1 MTDHPLDGATIVL
14 TGATSGIGRA
24 AAPLLAER
32 AGHLVL
38 HGRQDETQAA
48 GVLREARAR
57 LRPGARLD
65 YLIAD
70 LADPTAVARLAQGI
84 RDVTERVDVLINNA
98 GRAGPH
104 TRKLAPTGHEV
115 TLQTNYLA
123 PVALTEALLD
133 HIGRDRLGRVVNVAS
148 ATHYSVD
155 LRLDDLDMAR
165 QAYSASTAYARTK
178 LALVAWSCW
187 LAAHRPSPSVDIV
200 SMHPGVISTRLL
212 HEMFSIKGDRPERAA
227 AALVEVAS
235 RRGDNGTY
243 YDGTTPALPS
253 AEASDPATQAR
264 LREVTLTMLAE
275 TGGQEG
281 QSGSS

>member
-57 LRPGARLD
+57 LRAGSRLD
-65 YLIAD
+65 YLVAD
-70 LADPTAVARLAQGI
+70 LADPSAVPRLA
-84 RDVTERVDVLINNA
+84 RDVRSATERVDVLINNA
-98 GRAGPH
+98 GRAGPP
-104 TRKLAPTGHEV
+104 TRTLAPSGHEV

-133 HIGRDRLGRVVNVAS
+133 HIGRDRPGRIVNVAS

-165 QAYSASTAYARTK
+165 QAYAASTAYARTK

-187 LAAHRPSPSVDIV
+187 LAAHRPSPSVDVV

-212 HEMFSIKGDRPERAA
+212 HEMFAIKGDRPEQAA
-227 AALVEVAS
+227 AALLEVAS

-253 AEASDPATQAR
+253 AEAADPATQER
-264 LREVTLTMLAE
+264 LREVTLMMLAAS
-275 TGGQEG
+275 GG
-281 QSGSS
+281 

>member
-1 MTDHPLDGATIVL
+1 MNDHPLDGATIVL

-24 AAPLLAER
+24 AGPLLAER
-32 AGHLVL
+32 AGHLLL

-48 GVLREARAR
+48 SVLREARAR
-57 LRPGARLD
+57 LRPGSRLD
-65 YLIAD
+65 YLVAD
-70 LADPTAVARLAQGI
+70 LADPVAVARLARDI
-84 RDVTERVDVLINNA
+84 RGATQRVDVLIHNA
-98 GRAGPH
+98 GRAGPP
-104 TRKLAPTGHEV
+104 TRTLAANGHEV

-133 HIGRDRLGRVVNVAS
+133 HIGRDRPGRIVNVAS

-165 QAYSASTAYARTK
+165 QAYAASTAYARTK

-187 LAAHRPSPSVDIV
+187 LAAHRPSPSVDVV

-212 HEMFSIKGDRPERAA
+212 HEMFAIKGGRPEQAA
-227 AALVEVAS
+227 AALIDVAS

-253 AEASDPATQAR
+253 AEAADPATQER
-264 LREVTLTMLAE
+264 LREVTTRMLAE
-275 TGGQEG
+275 IGGQKD
-281 QSGSS
+281 QSESS